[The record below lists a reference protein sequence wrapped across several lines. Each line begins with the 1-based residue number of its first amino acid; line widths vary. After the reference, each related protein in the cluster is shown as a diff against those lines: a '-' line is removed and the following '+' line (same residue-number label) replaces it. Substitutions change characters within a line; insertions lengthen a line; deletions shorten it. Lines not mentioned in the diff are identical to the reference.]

1 MTAPSSGSDDSKP
14 GALARTHSAALDRA
28 ALAAQEWRRSARAL
42 RQVHSKTVSR
52 LSWNTFLR
60 AGYHIAG
67 SIRRSRL
74 GIFGFLVFFCIPA
87 LLSVAYYSFI
97 ASSQYVSEA
106 RFAIRGGEPSPLDS
120 APNAGIAGLMAGLGS
135 YTQLQDTLIVVNYVT
150 SQAMVEAL
158 DREVGLREMFGRSS
172 IDWLSRFDADGPI
185 EDLVTYWK
193 WWHVRAYIE
202 TSSGIITVR
211 VSAFTPED
219 ALKIGNAIVDL
230 SEKLVNDLSNR
241 SRQDAVKIAEAELKR
256 SEKRLINARL
266 KMRDLRNQQETLDP
280 QRTADSL
287 NKLISELRL
296 EKIHLEQ
303 ELTASERNN
312 VSSTAP
318 QNQILRKRIQVV
330 GEQMASLEQMLTSQ
344 DHPERRTIAD
354 KITRF
359 EDLDL
364 ERQIAENQYTA
375 AASALETARV
385 NAEEQKVYLATFVDP
400 LLPVDSTWPYRV
412 TFSLLGV
419 AAAAI
424 LYASMSAL
432 WGALYR
438 KLHHYSAG

>member
-1 MTAPSSGSDDSKP
+1 VTAPSSGSDDSKP
-14 GALARTHSAALDRA
+14 GALARTHAAAIERA

-42 RQVHSKTVSR
+42 RQVHNKTVSR
-52 LSWNTFLR
+52 LSWDTFRR

-87 LLSVAYYSFI
+87 FLSVAYFSFI

-106 RFAIRGGEPSPLDS
+106 RFALRGGEPSPLDS
-120 APNAGIAGLMAGLGS
+120 ASNAGIGGLMAGLGS

-158 DREVGLREMFGRSS
+158 DREVGLREMFGRSG

-193 WWHVRAYIE
+193 WWHVRANIE

-219 ALKIGNAIVDL
+219 ALKIGNAIVNL
-230 SEKLVNDLSNR
+230 SEKLVNELSNR

-256 SEKRLINARL
+256 AEKRLINARL

-280 QRTADSL
+280 QRTAEGL

-296 EKIHLEQ
+296 EKIYLEQ

-359 EDLDL
+359 EDLEL
-364 ERQIAENQYTA
+364 EKQIAENQYTA

-400 LLPVDSTWPYRV
+400 LLPADSTWPYRI

-438 KLHHYSAG
+438 KLHHHAAG